1 VVTSARPGHDAP
13 VLDQRGGNLALDLF
27 VLDQHLGQLVDAALL
42 PTGLTGALYAVY
54 SQLAHQSQTPGQL
67 TKALGVRPT
76 TLSGYLSTMERRGHL
91 SRVRHESDG
100 RSRVLVL
107 TPEGRQQWEDARP
120 HFRRA
125 IQALNSQVGD
135 ADAVEELRRRLGSLD
150 GAVQSAIAA
159 VTAQVSPEG
168 RRPGA

>member
-1 VVTSARPGHDAP
+1 MRRSRPDEDGP

-27 VLDQHLGQLVDAALL
+27 VLDQHLGQLVDAALQ

-54 SQLAHQSQTPGQL
+54 SQLAARSQTPGQL
-67 TKALGVRPT
+67 TESLGVRPT

-107 TPEGRQQWEDARP
+107 TPEGRRQWADAGP

-125 IQALNSQVGD
+125 IQDLDRRIGD
-135 ADAVEELRRRLGSLD
+135 AADVDALRRQLGRLD
-150 GAVQSAIAA
+150 TAIRAA
-159 VTAQVSPEG
+159 AQTVAEESQ
-168 RRPGA
+168 RRSTS